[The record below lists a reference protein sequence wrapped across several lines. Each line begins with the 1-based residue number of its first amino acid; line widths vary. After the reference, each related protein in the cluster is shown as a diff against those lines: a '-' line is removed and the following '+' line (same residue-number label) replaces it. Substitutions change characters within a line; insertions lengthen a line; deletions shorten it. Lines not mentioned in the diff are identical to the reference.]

1 LSPPKGGTIEPKLRM
16 LHVDLDTGQIES
28 EERGPEYW
36 ERYIGGRGVGAKLL
50 SEEDFR
56 LDPYHPRMPVFFCTS
71 PYEGTI
77 ASCNRTWVVTVSPLT
92 GYYSCS
98 AAGGFWGPTLRKA
111 GFDVVRVIGKS
122 DTPVRIEIRNLG
134 NLR

>member
-1 LSPPKGGTIEPKLRM
+1 M
-16 LHVDLDTGQIES
+16 LHVDLDAGQIET

-77 ASCNRTWVVTVSPLT
+77 GSCNRTLVATGSPLT

-98 AAGGFWGPTLRKA
+98 ARGGLSGPTLRNA
-111 GFDVVRVIGKS
+111 GVDVARGIGQ
-122 DTPVRIEIRNLG
+122 
-134 NLR
+134 